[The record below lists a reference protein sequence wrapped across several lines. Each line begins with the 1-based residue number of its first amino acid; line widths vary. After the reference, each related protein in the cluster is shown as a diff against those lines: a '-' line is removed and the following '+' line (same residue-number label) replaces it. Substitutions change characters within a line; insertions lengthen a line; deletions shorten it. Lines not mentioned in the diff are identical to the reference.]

1 LTLSKSPARLSP
13 AMKNKSKLWFFTNSA
28 TLHIH
33 TQGAGSKTARTYSYQ
48 SKEDFQKAIK
58 GFLKDGYDFIKD
70 QGI

>member
-1 LTLSKSPARLSP
+1 
-13 AMKNKSKLWFFTNSA
+13 MKNKSKLWFLTNSA

-48 SKEDFQKAIK
+48 SQEDFQRAIK
-58 GFLKDGYDFIKD
+58 GFLKDGYVFVNY